1 MYIYMKKLWRLD
13 EDSCKNLTL
22 ISPLI
27 VAGAKVTN
35 YSHRQFSFAV
45 RLFHLHNL
53 HLYWVQRVFFTVL
66 VTFSTLFLKNFIKA
80 NPWALCRTTGL
91 SNIFAGLSWRAVSH
105 NTCYSRQASLMSLW
119 CCRWTCLFLVQFTHR
134 VCYGCEDQG
143 LKTFDRPVLE
153 LAVILS
159 YCSPVVIFKGSHFW
173 VGSYFWRDPYL
184 LGSIGKYLTN
194 VTFREL
200 LLRWTII
207 FMVCRKT
214 SWCHQ

>member
-1 MYIYMKKLWRLD
+1 MTIMYICMSH
-13 EDSCKNLTL
+13 SCKSMWNASLQQSRRGKL
-22 ISPLI
+22 YMMHPLRL
-27 VAGAKVTN
+27 GQPHKAKKDPQHT
-35 YSHRQFSFAV
+35 HC
-45 RLFHLHNL
+45 
-53 HLYWVQRVFFTVL
+53 T
-66 VTFSTLFLKNFIKA
+66 
-80 NPWALCRTTGL
+80 CTGL
-91 SNIFAGLSWRAVSH
+91 SLRAVTH

-119 CCRWTCLFLVQFTHR
+119 WCRWTCLFLVQFTHR